1 MKAPDSS
8 HEPECACT
16 RSAEQSI
23 FMNSDVCVS
32 RHVRLLRNSQ
42 DEREIH
48 IILAVFIMKV
58 PDSSHEPECAGTL
71 AHAGSW
77 ILDGQAG
84 MSKQGDSPD
93 YEYRRQMREC
103 AARSI

>member
-1 MKAPDSS
+1 MDTAIYTIKAPDSS

-23 FMNSDVCVS
+23 FMDSDVCVS

-58 PDSSHEPECAGTL
+58 PDSSHEPERACTRRVMDIGRA
-71 AHAGSW
+71 SR
-77 ILDGQAG
+77 
-84 MSKQGDSPD
+84 
-93 YEYRRQMREC
+93 YE
-103 AARSI
+103 